1 MDRMGLE
8 EGEVIQHSMITKS
21 IERAQ
26 KKVEENNF
34 GIRKRLLEYDDV
46 MNYQREAIYKR
57 RRNALFGDRLPLD
70 IANTMYDVI
79 EETINNG
86 EDNYEA
92 IKLQLL
98 TTLGLEINLTE
109 SDFNRMKKPDITR
122 SLYDQAEA
130 QYQEKNQAIADKALP
145 VLTQVL
151 NEQGHMIRNIVV
163 PFTDGMHE
171 LQIVSDLRKAVEN
184 GGRDLVTEMEK
195 AVTLSVIDQ
204 EWKEHLRE
212 MDDLKQSVQN
222 AVFEQKDPLLVYK
235 FESVELFK
243 RFLNK
248 VNFDTISF
256 LTKAD
261 IPAQQEADIQE
272 EIRQAPAN
280 PRPAP
285 QPELHT
291 NQEDFDD
298 DHLAT
303 GPEEYARRMA
313 ENDAMGAGAP
323 PMPPRQ
329 EPTRVMKVD
338 RNARVS
344 VQYADGSVKRDVKFK
359 TVESDVLSGK
369 AMLID

>member
-1 MDRMGLE
+1 
-8 EGEVIQHSMITKS
+8 
-21 IERAQ
+21 
-26 KKVEENNF
+26 
-34 GIRKRLLEYDDV
+34 
-46 MNYQREAIYKR
+46 
-57 RRNALFGDRLPLD
+57 
-70 IANTMYDVI
+70 
-79 EETINNG
+79 
-86 EDNYEA
+86 
-92 IKLQLL
+92 
-98 TTLGLEINLTE
+98 
-109 SDFNRMKKPDITR
+109 
-122 SLYDQAEA
+122 
-130 QYQEKNQAIADKALP
+130 
-145 VLTQVL
+145 
-151 NEQGHMIRNIVV
+151 
-163 PFTDGMHE
+163 
-171 LQIVSDLRKAVEN
+171 
-184 GGRDLVTEMEK
+184 MEK

-261 IPAQQEADIQE
+261 IPAQAEEVEQ
-272 EIRQAPAN
+272 EIRQAPAQR
-280 PRPAP
+280 RPEP

-291 NQEDFDD
+291 NMEDFDD

-329 EPTRVMKVD
+329 PVRVAKLD
-338 RNARVS
+338 RNARVT

-359 TVESDVLSGK
+359 TVENDVASGK
-369 AMLID
+369 AMLIE